1 MRLFDWHPGEVPR
14 GLSADAWGVQT
25 GWEGLWESLF
35 PTASPGSGLQAW
47 VTEQQSQSLEKAQ
60 RMAQAVAAALCCG
73 S

>member
-1 MRLFDWHPGEVPR
+1 MTCTPGKSQEAS
-14 GLSADAWGVQT
+14 SADAWGVQK

-35 PTASPGSGLQAW
+35 PTALPGSGLQAW

-60 RMAQAVAAALCCG
+60 RMVQAVAAALSCG